1 VKIRVAV
8 FGVDAKSV
16 LFMLVVKVISLVV
29 SHCNHGY
36 VIPSM
41 KKGRELGNGGLLD
54 VSGFITASTSFQ

>member
-1 VKIRVAV
+1 VKIGVAV
-8 FGVDAKSV
+8 FGVHAKSA
-16 LFMLVVKVISLVV
+16 LFMLVVEVISVVV

-41 KKGRELGNGGLLD
+41 KTGRDLGNSGLLD